1 MTRTIRTR
9 AFAALGLAAFVAG
22 GVAFSQDGAD
32 VEAAA
37 ETEERT
43 PVEFVGD
50 RQKAMR
56 DMQIP
61 NGFFL
66 SQLRGSAE
74 PDYATISAQ
83 ADIMKANLELSM
95 ALFPPHTTASGDVEG
110 AHVRALD
117 IVWEQKDQFDA
128 LFIAGIEATD
138 ALKVAADA
146 GDRDAALAA
155 AQAINKACSDC
166 HVAYRE

>member
-1 MTRTIRTR
+1 MTRTIRSG
-9 AFAALGLAAFVAG
+9 AFAALGLAALVAG
-22 GVAFSQDGAD
+22 GVAFSQDAAEP
-32 VEAAA
+32 EAAVA
-37 ETEERT
+37 EERT
-43 PVEFVGD
+43 PVEYVGD

-74 PDYATISAQ
+74 PDFATISAQ
-83 ADIMKANLELSM
+83 ADIMKSNLELAL
-95 ALFPPHTTASGDVEG
+95 ALFPPHTTAAGDVEG

-117 IVWEQKDQFDA
+117 AVWEQKDQFDA
-128 LFIAGIEATD
+128 LFVQAITATD
-138 ALKVAADA
+138 ALKLAAEA
-146 GDRDAALAA
+146 GDKDAALAA